1 MIVGYIAPPTL
12 GKAASAVEPC
22 AEVAYALDA
31 VVAAVPKP
39 NVVLAA
45 AASASSI
52 NVAP

>member
-1 MIVGYIAPPTL
+1 METVDATS
-12 GKAASAVEPC
+12 AASALAPC
-22 AEVAYALDA
+22 AAVAYAPVA

-52 NVAP
+52 KEAP